1 MKHFPIFFLMFF
13 SLQIVKAQ
21 NVGIGTSIPI
31 QKLQVAGNAFIID
44 SVGIGVASP
53 QYKLEVGGRMRIR
66 SGGSLFESAGVW
78 LNNDNNA
85 LAAFM
90 GMANDDE
97 VGFYGN
103 IVNNFGMRMSTSTG
117 NVGIGTGPNNE
128 KLTVNGN
135 INVTGRI
142 INEAPTQLIP
152 INNWTPVIFP
162 PFSLPTY
169 FKDKQNIVHFSG
181 TVVYQGTIAAGPIII
196 LPLGYRP
203 IGRAIFAVPNNAGF
217 ARIDIDAN
225 GTMNLATNGLSSPI
239 ILSLDGISFFAP

>member
-21 NVGIGTSIPI
+21 NVGIGTTTPT
-31 QKLQVAGNAFIID
+31 QKLHVAGNGFIRD
-44 SVGIGVASP
+44 SVGIGVATP

-66 SGGSLFESAGVW
+66 SGGTLFESAGVW
-78 LNNDNNA
+78 LNNNNNA
-85 LAAFM
+85 LAAFI

-103 IVNNFGMRMSTSTG
+103 VVNNFGMRMSTSTG
-117 NVGIGTGPNNE
+117 NLGIGTGPTNE

-135 INVTGRI
+135 INVSGRI

-162 PFSLPTY
+162 PFSHPTY

-181 TVVYQGTIAAGPIII
+181 TVVYQGTNPPAIII
-196 LPLGYRP
+196 LPVGYRP
-203 IGRAIFAVPNNAGF
+203 VGRAIFAVPNNTGF

-225 GTMNLATNGLSSPI
+225 GTMDLGTNGLSSPI
-239 ILSLDGISFFAP
+239 ILSLDGISFYAP